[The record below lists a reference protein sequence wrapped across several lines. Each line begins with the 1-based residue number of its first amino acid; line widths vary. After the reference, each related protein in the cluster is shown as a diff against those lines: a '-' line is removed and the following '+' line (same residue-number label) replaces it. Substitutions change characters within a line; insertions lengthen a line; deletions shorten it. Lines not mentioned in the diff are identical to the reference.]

1 MDSINILGRDLTK
14 TSQQIVEDVA
24 TPYKSN
30 ETDFFEKIQEFSSSS
45 FISNASKVKA
55 EQIINTKPYLDDMYR
70 CMMDYAEFLN
80 FARSQFKNADDKSV
94 ESFHKPNIY

>member
-1 MDSINILGRDLTK
+1 MDTINIMGKDLTQ
-14 TSQQIVEDVA
+14 TSEQIVENVA
-24 TPYKSN
+24 NPYHSN
-30 ETDFFEKIQEFSSSS
+30 ETEFFEKIQEFTTSS

-80 FARSQFKNADDKSV
+80 FAKTEFRKADEKSV
-94 ESFHKPNIY
+94 DSFHKPNIY